1 MKVLHVINTAYTG
14 GAEVHLLGLVR
25 ELVRRD
31 VDVSVAFLRTG
42 LFDGRSVLGDF
53 EALGVRVYALG
64 ANSRYGLSFVAA
76 LWRVIRREQPD
87 VLHTHLPRAD
97 IAGMLAA
104 VGGPRWMARVV
115 SLHNIYG
122 QYWAGRAILP
132 LCRVAWR
139 MADGVIAISRAVREW
154 LIGPMGTPS
163 RRVRVIHYGLDLGE
177 VDRRRAGRRPRAGAI
192 GSVARLE
199 RRKNH
204 ECLVRAM
211 PYVLRRHPQARLCIA
226 GHEAVGYREILQRS
240 IDELGMG
247 EVVTLTGFEGNV
259 VGFLEGIEVFAF
271 ASRAEGFGL
280 VVLEAMA
287 VGRPVVASAIAPVDE
302 IVLPG
307 RTGFLADPEDPV
319 SFADAIDVLLR
330 DTSLARRLGEAG
342 RRRVEEEFSLTRM
355 VDSTLDVYRDVV
367 HR

>member
-14 GAEVHLLGLVR
+14 GAEIHLLGLVR

-42 LFDGRSVLGDF
+42 LLDGRLVLGDF
-53 EALGVRVYALG
+53 EALGVHVYSLG
-64 ANSRYGLSFVAA
+64 ANSRYGLRFLGDLRRLV
-76 LWRVIRREQPD
+76 RRERPD

-104 VGGPRWMARVV
+104 VGGPRGMARVV

-122 QYWAGRAILP
+122 KYWSGRATLP

-139 MADGVIAISRAVREW
+139 MADGVIAISRAVRDW
-154 LIGPMGTPS
+154 LIGPMRTAS
-163 RRVRVIHYGLDLGE
+163 HRVRVIYYGLDLRE
-177 VDRRRAGRRPRAGAI
+177 VDRRRAGRRPGPGAI

-211 PYVLRRHPQARLCIA
+211 PHVLRRHPQARLTIA
-226 GHEAVGYREILQRS
+226 GHDAYGYRAILQRS
-240 IDELGMG
+240 IDELGMR

-259 VGFLEGIEVFAF
+259 IGFLEDIEVFAF

-287 VGRPVVASAIAPVDE
+287 VGRPVVASAIAPLDE

-307 RTGFLADPEDPV
+307 RTGFLADPDDPT
-319 SFADAIDVLLR
+319 SFADAIDALLR
-330 DTSLARRLGEAG
+330 DSSLARRLGEAG

-355 VDSTLDVYRDVV
+355 VESTLDVYRDIA